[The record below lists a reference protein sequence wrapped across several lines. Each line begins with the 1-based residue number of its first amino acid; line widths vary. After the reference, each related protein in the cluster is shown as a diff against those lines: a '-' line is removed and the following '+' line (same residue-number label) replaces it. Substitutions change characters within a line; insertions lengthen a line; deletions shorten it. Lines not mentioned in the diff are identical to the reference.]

1 MIDALRRVTA
11 QRTAPNPT
19 YGYLSGFR
27 KAKNMSKQYEKLL
40 SRHRYDVCIL
50 GATGAVGEAMLS
62 ILEQRKFPVRNLY
75 PLASSRS
82 AGSTVTFNGKE
93 LAVIDVEGFDFSKA
107 QIGLFSAGGSV
118 SEKYAPLAAAAG
130 CVVIDNT
137 AHFRY
142 DKDIPLVVPEVNPHA
157 IAQYKNRGIIANPN
171 CSTIQMVVAL
181 KPIKDAV
188 GIARIN
194 VATYQAVSGTGK
206 EAIDELAA
214 QTRALFN
221 SQDVE
226 VEVYPKRI
234 AFNVL
239 PQIDVFMENG
249 YTKEEMKMVW
259 ETKKIMEDDSI
270 MVNATAVRVPV
281 FYGHSEA
288 VHIETRKKITADEV
302 RALLEK
308 APGVIVMDK
317 REPGGYPTP
326 IEAAGNDATY
336 VGRIRDD
343 ISHPMG
349 LNMWVVSDNVRK
361 GAALNSVQIAE
372 ILIAK
377 YLN

>member
-1 MIDALRRVTA
+1 
-11 QRTAPNPT
+11 
-19 YGYLSGFR
+19 
-27 KAKNMSKQYEKLL
+27 MSKQ
-40 SRHRYDVCIL
+40 YDVCIL

-82 AGSTVTFNGKE
+82 AGSTVTFKGEE
-93 LAVIDVEGFDFSKA
+93 LTVIDVEDFDFSKA

-118 SEKYAPLAAAAG
+118 SEKYAPIAAAAG

-142 DKDIPLVVPEVNPHA
+142 DRDIPLVVPEVNPHA

-171 CSTIQMVVAL
+171 CSTIQMLVAL
-181 KPIKDAV
+181 KPIHDAV

-221 SQDVE
+221 QQDVE

-259 ETKKIMEDDSI
+259 ETRKILEDDSI
-270 MVNATAVRVPV
+270 VVNPTAVRVPV

-288 VHIETRKKITADEV
+288 IHIETRKKITATAV

-308 APGVIVMDK
+308 APGVVVMDK

-326 IEAAGNDATY
+326 IDAAGNDATY

-349 LNMWVVSDNVRK
+349 LNLWVVSDNVRK

-377 YLN
+377 YFS

>member
-1 MIDALRRVTA
+1 MT
-11 QRTAPNPT
+11 
-19 YGYLSGFR
+19 
-27 KAKNMSKQYEKLL
+27 KQ
-40 SRHRYDVCIL
+40 YDVCIL

-82 AGSTVTFNGKE
+82 AGSTVEFNGKE

-270 MVNATAVRVPV
+270 LVNATAVRVPV

-288 VHIETRKKITADEV
+288 VHIETLKKITAVEA

-343 ISHPMG
+343 ISHPLG
-349 LNMWVVSDNVRK
+349 LNLWVVSDNVRK

>member
-1 MIDALRRVTA
+1 
-11 QRTAPNPT
+11 
-19 YGYLSGFR
+19 
-27 KAKNMSKQYEKLL
+27 MSKQYEKLL

-130 CVVIDNT
+130 GVVIDNT

>member
-1 MIDALRRVTA
+1 
-11 QRTAPNPT
+11 
-19 YGYLSGFR
+19 
-27 KAKNMSKQYEKLL
+27 MSKQF
-40 SRHRYDVCIL
+40 DVCIL

-62 ILEQRKFPVRNLY
+62 ILEQRKFPVRNVY

-82 AGSTVTFNGKE
+82 AGSTVNFNGKE
-93 LAVIDVEGFDFSKA
+93 LSVIDVEDFDFSKA
-107 QIGLFSAGGSV
+107 QIGLFSAGASV
-118 SEKYAPLAAAAG
+118 SEKYAPIAASAG

-137 AHFRY
+137 SQFRY
-142 DKDIPLVVPEVNPHA
+142 DRDIPLVVPEVNPHA
-157 IAQYKNRGIIANPN
+157 VAQYKNRGIIANPN
-171 CSTIQMVVAL
+171 CSTIQMLVAL
-181 KPIKDAV
+181 KPIHDAV
-188 GIARIN
+188 GIVRIN

-206 EAIDELAA
+206 EAIDELGE

-221 SQDVE
+221 HRDVK

-239 PQIDVFMENG
+239 PHIDVFMENG

-259 ETKKIMEDDSI
+259 ETRKIMEDDAI
-270 MVNATAVRVPV
+270 AVNPTAVRVPV

-288 VHIETRKKITADEV
+288 VHIETRKKITAATA

-308 APGVIVMDK
+308 APGVIVLDS
-317 REPGGYPTP
+317 RQPGGYPTP
-326 IEAAGNDATY
+326 VDAAGNDATY
-336 VGRIRDD
+336 VGRIRED

-349 LNMWVVSDNVRK
+349 LNLWVVSDNVRK
-361 GAALNSVQIAE
+361 GAALNSIQIAE

>member
-1 MIDALRRVTA
+1 
-11 QRTAPNPT
+11 
-19 YGYLSGFR
+19 
-27 KAKNMSKQYEKLL
+27 MSKT
-40 SRHRYDVCIL
+40 YDVCIL

-62 ILEQRKFPVRNLY
+62 ILEERRFPVRNLY

-82 AGSTVTFNGKE
+82 AGSTVSFNGGE
-93 LAVIDVEGFDFSKA
+93 LDVIDVEDFDFSKA
-107 QIGLFSAGGSV
+107 QIGLFSAGSSV
-118 SEKYAPLAAAAG
+118 SEKYAPRAAAAG

-142 DKDIPLVVPEVNPHA
+142 DRDIPLVVPEVNPHA

-171 CSTIQMVVAL
+171 CSTIQMVVVL

-188 GIARIN
+188 GITRIN

-206 EAIDELAA
+206 EAIEELAS
-214 QTRALFN
+214 QTRALFT
-221 SQDVE
+221 QQEVK

-259 ETKKIMEDDSI
+259 ETRKIMEDDSI
-270 MVNATAVRVPV
+270 MVNPTAVRVPV

-288 VHIETRKKITADEV
+288 VHIETRRKITAAEA

-326 IEAAGNDATY
+326 IEAAGNDASY
-336 VGRIRDD
+336 VGRIRED
-343 ISHPMG
+343 ISCPLG
-349 LNMWVVSDNVRK
+349 LNLWIVSDNVRK
-361 GAALNSVQIAE
+361 GAALNGVQIAE

-377 YLN
+377 YLD